1 VEARVLPSEESA
13 GLRVSLTGPVGIHA
27 PGVAPDERRLG
38 GRQARLLLALLVVSR
53 DRPLHR
59 EEIAQR
65 LWGDR
70 PPDAWDSALRSLVS
84 RVRCVLGEAGL
95 APAEALRNAFGCYQL
110 HLPAGATVDLDL
122 LPRAVETAERALDAG
137 DPRRAAAAAARAC
150 ELATRPVLPGEEAP
164 WLERLREER
173 QGWHL
178 RALDALAEAGLRG
191 GDGRSAVES
200 AEAAVALEPLREAG
214 YALLMRAQA
223 AMGNR
228 GEALRVYE
236 RLCRLLSE
244 ELGVDP
250 SPELRAVHLE
260 VLRAGREQPRG
271 PRPAAPPVPGP
282 DAAALARLAIDAA
295 LSYTHVVKKCQCE
308 PPAPAPLSPGA
319 PTIVADAPCPA
330 SPPPRS
336 GRRWSQR

>member
-1 VEARVLPSEESA
+1 MLEAHALPVEGTA

-84 RVRCVLGEAGL
+84 RVRCLLGEAGL
-95 APAEALRNAFGCYQL
+95 SPAEALRNAFGCYQL
-110 HLPAGATVDLDL
+110 HLPPGTDVDLDL
-122 LPRAVETAERALDAG
+122 LPAEVEAAERALGAG
-137 DPRRAAAAAARAC
+137 DAEGAAVAAARAC
-150 ELATRPVLPGEEAP
+150 ELAARPLLPGEEAP

-173 QGWHL
+173 RGWHL
-178 RALDALAEAGLRG
+178 RAVDALAEAAIRR
-191 GDGRSAVES
+191 GDGRRAVGS

-214 YALLMRAQA
+214 YALLMRAHA
-223 AMGNR
+223 GMGNR

-236 RLCRLLSE
+236 RLRRLLAD

-260 VLRAGREQPRG
+260 VLRAGREQPR
-271 PRPAAPPVPGP
+271 RPHPGVPPSPGP
-282 DAAALARLAIDAA
+282 DPAALARLALDAA
-295 LSYTHVVKKCQCE
+295 LSYRR
-308 PPAPAPLSPGA
+308 A
-319 PTIVADAPCPA
+319 
-330 SPPPRS
+330 PRS
-336 GRRWSQR
+336 